1 MVNTNFGR
9 GDIEEC
15 EQLFCLEAVGTHA
28 GGVDEYCFHNELL
41 VIVGEYF
48 FIPEHPVSMVFV
60 FQIMQRVE

>member
-1 MVNTNFGR
+1 
-9 GDIEEC
+9 
-15 EQLFCLEAVGTHA
+15 
-28 GGVDEYCFHNELL
+28 